1 MAHRHGRDG
10 RRVDRR
16 AGWGFGRGVTAIVAS
31 VALVALASCSNA
43 SSSGDK
49 TTAPTGAT
57 GTTAPG
63 GQFADLKKI
72 AAPDPCVADPG
83 VTGDT
88 IKVGVI
94 GVESPPAAAQS
105 FQSAEDGIKARI
117 AQANASGELG
127 SRKISLVFRDDTNDQ
142 TRNGEVARD
151 LVESQK
157 VFGIIEV
164 TANAAGS
171 AQYLNEK
178 AIPVAGWHVGVPAWS
193 TNANMFTFRLGTAAD
208 PDHSYTTRNADLL
221 KKLGVT
227 KVALIGGGNQSSV
240 TFIDR
245 IAKTIAKSTGIKV
258 VYQDT
263 KVTQGQTDFT
273 AEIQRIKS
281 SGADG
286 LFTGLDF
293 IPNTSISAGLK
304 SAGVSLK
311 AVLFPGGYDPRV
323 TALPGVEGA
332 IFGLEFKPL
341 ELKTPSE
348 QDFDHWLPK
357 SVVRGQLPYVG
368 WLSAEMFIQGVKDAG
383 VSCPTRKAFINN
395 LRMEH
400 AYTANG
406 AFDPVDLSQ
415 GFGEEFRCAYYVKVV
430 NKAFVP
436 QFGGKQFCGK
446 PITF

>member
-1 MAHRHGRDG
+1 
-10 RRVDRR
+10 
-16 AGWGFGRGVTAIVAS
+16 VAS
-31 VALVALASCSNA
+31 FALVALAACSNA
-43 SSSGDK
+43 SSNGSK
-49 TTAPTGAT
+49 ATSPTNSST
-57 GTTAPG
+57 KPG
-63 GQFADLKKI
+63 NQFANLKKI
-72 AAPDPCVADPG
+72 AAPDPCVADTG

-94 GVESPPAAAQS
+94 GVESPPSAAQS
-105 FQSAEDGIKARI
+105 FQSAEDGIKARV
-117 AQANASGELG
+117 AAANASGELG

-151 LVESQK
+151 LVESQH

-164 TANAAGS
+164 TASAAGS
-171 AQYLNEK
+171 AKYLNDN

-193 TNANMFTFRLGTAAD
+193 TYPNMFTFRLGTATD

-240 TFIDR
+240 SFVNRID
-245 IAKTIAKSTGIKV
+245 KTIAKSTGIKV
-258 VYQDT
+258 VYKDT

-286 LFTGLDF
+286 MFTGLDF
-293 IPNTSISAGLK
+293 IPNTSLSAGLK
-304 SAGVSLK
+304 SAGISLK

-323 TALPGVEGA
+323 LALPGVDGA

-348 QDFDHWLPK
+348 QAFDKALPAN
-357 SVVRGQLPYVG
+357 VTRGQIPYVG
-368 WLSAEMFIQGVKDAG
+368 WLSAEMFVQGVKDAG

-406 AFDPVDLSQ
+406 AFDPVDLSA
-415 GFGEEFRCAYYVKVV
+415 GYGREFRCAYYVKVV

-436 QFGGKQFCGK
+436 QFDGKQFCGK

>member
-1 MAHRHGRDG
+1 
-10 RRVDRR
+10 
-16 AGWGFGRGVTAIVAS
+16 
-31 VALVALASCSNA
+31 LVALAACSNA
-43 SSSGDK
+43 SSNGSKSPSSTSGS
-49 TTAPTGAT
+49 
-57 GTTAPG
+57 GTEQPAS
-63 GQFADLKKI
+63 QFANLKKI
-72 AAPDPCVADPG
+72 EPPDPCVADTG
-83 VTGDT
+83 VTGTT

-94 GVESPPAAAQS
+94 GVESPPSAAQS

-117 AQANASGELG
+117 AEANTSGELG

-164 TANAAGS
+164 TASAAGS

-193 TNANMFTFRLGTAAD
+193 TYPNMFTFRLGTATD

-240 TFIDR
+240 TFLNR
-245 IAKTIAKSTGIKV
+245 IQKTIAKTTGLKV
-258 VYQDT
+258 VYENT

-293 IPNTSISAGLK
+293 IPNTSLSAGLK

-323 TALPGVEGA
+323 LALPGVEGA
-332 IFGLEFKPL
+332 TFGLEFKPL
-341 ELKTPSE
+341 ELKTPSA
-348 QDFDHWLPK
+348 QAFDRLLPK
-357 SVVRGQLPYVG
+357 DVARGQIPYVG

-406 AFDPVDLSQ
+406 AFDPVDLSAGYGQ
-415 GFGEEFRCAYYVKVV
+415 EFRCAYYVKVV

-436 QFGGKQFCGK
+436 QFGGQQFCGK